1 MLRSGREANEMKAFG
16 MAIVAALAVSAVAGT
31 AIGKPVDAGWR
42 VVDRYALGGTG
53 GWDYLVLDQAAQRL
67 YVSRSDRVF
76 VLDASN
82 GRTVGEIDGLS
93 GVHGIALAD
102 ALHRG
107 FISNG
112 RADTVT
118 VFDPSTLKTLQTAAV
133 HGHDPDAILYDPYSK
148 RVFTFN
154 GDSNSSSVIDAASG
168 KLLGTIPLPG
178 RPEFGVSDG
187 RGHVYDNI
195 TDKHELAEIDP
206 TTMKVTHVWPL
217 ANCEY
222 PSGLAI
228 DVAHHRLFSVCQNRS
243 MAVTDAETGKAVAS
257 VPIGEGPDA
266 ARFDAKRQL
275 VFSSNGRSG
284 TLTVVR
290 EENPDHY
297 KVVAEVPTQKSARTM
312 ALDDASG
319 RIFLSAARLGPR
331 PAPSKEEPHPRP
343 TVKPGSFGV
352 LVVARGTD

>member
-1 MLRSGREANEMKAFG
+1 MKGFSV
-16 MAIVAALAVSAVAGT
+16 AIAAALAMFVFTGT
-31 AIGKPVDAGWR
+31 ATGKPANAGWR
-42 VVDRYALGGTG
+42 VVDRYALGGAG
-53 GWDYLVLDQAAQRL
+53 GWDYLALDQSAQRL
-67 YVSRSDRVF
+67 YVSRSDRVI
-76 VLDASN
+76 VLDAKT
-82 GRTVGEIDGLS
+82 GRQVGEIDGLS
-93 GVHGIALAD
+93 GVHGIVLAD
-102 ALHRG
+102 GLHHG

-118 VFDPSTLKTLQTAAV
+118 VFDPSTLKTLQTVAV

-178 RPEFGVSDG
+178 RPEFAVSDG

-195 TDKHELAEIDP
+195 EDKHELAEIDP

-217 ANCEY
+217 ADCRD

-228 DVAHHRLFSVCQNRS
+228 DVAHRRLFSVCQNRN
-243 MAVTDAETGKAVAS
+243 MVVTDADTGKSIAS

-266 ARFDAKRQL
+266 ARFDAERQL

-284 TLTVVR
+284 TLTVVH
-290 EENPDHY
+290 EENPGHY
-297 KVVAEVPTQKSARTM
+297 KVLAQVPTQKSARTM
-312 ALDDASG
+312 ALDEATG
-319 RIFLSAARLGPR
+319 RIFLSAARFGPR
-331 PAPSKEEPHPRP
+331 PAPSKSDPHPRP
-343 TVKPGSFGV
+343 AVKPGSFTI
-352 LVVARGTD
+352 LVVGRRAN

>member
-1 MLRSGREANEMKAFG
+1 MKAFG
-16 MAIVAALAVSAVAGT
+16 MAIAAALAVSAFTGT
-31 AIGKPVDAGWR
+31 AVGKPAKADWR
-42 VVDRYALGGTG
+42 IVDRYALGGTG
-53 GWDYLVLDQAAQRL
+53 GWDYLALDQATQRL
-67 YVSRSDRVF
+67 YVSHSDRVI
-76 VLDASN
+76 VLDAKN
-82 GRTVGEIDGLS
+82 GAEVGEVDGLS
-93 GVHGIALAD
+93 GVHGIAMAA

-118 VFDPSTLKTLQTAAV
+118 VFDPSTLKTLQTVAV

-178 RPEFGVSDG
+178 RPEFAVSDA
-187 RGHVYDNI
+187 RGHVFDNI

-206 TTMKVTHVWPL
+206 MRMKVTHVWPL
-217 ANCEY
+217 ADCRH

-228 DVAHHRLFSVCQNRS
+228 DVAHHRLFSVCQNRR
-243 MAVTDAETGKAVAS
+243 MAVTDADTGKPVAS

-290 EENPDHY
+290 EEDPDHY
-297 KVVAEVPTQKSARTM
+297 KVFADVPTQKSARTM
-312 ALDDASG
+312 ALDEDSG
-319 RIFLSAARLGPR
+319 RIFLSAAQFGPG
-331 PAPSKEEPHPRP
+331 PAPTKADPHPRP
-343 TVKPGSFGV
+343 AVKPGSFMV
-352 LVVARGTD
+352 LVVAKGTD

>member
-1 MLRSGREANEMKAFG
+1 MKAFG
-16 MAIVAALAVSAVAGT
+16 VAVVAALSMSAFTGT
-31 AIGKPVDAGWR
+31 AIGKPADAGWR
-42 VVDRYALGGTG
+42 VVDRYVLGGAG
-53 GWDYLVLDQAAQRL
+53 GWDYLALDQAAQRL
-67 YVSRSDRVF
+67 YISRSDRVI
-76 VLDASN
+76 VLDAKS
-82 GRTVGEIDGLS
+82 GRQVGAIDGLS

-112 RADTVT
+112 RANTVT
-118 VFDPSTLKTLQTAAV
+118 VFDPSTLKTLQTVAV
-133 HGHDPDAILYDPYSK
+133 DGHDPDAILYDPYSK

-178 RPEFGVSDG
+178 QPEFAVSDG

-217 ANCEY
+217 ADCQY

-228 DVAHHRLFSVCQNRS
+228 DVAHRRLFSVCQNS
-243 MAVTDAETGKAVAS
+243 NMAVTDADTGKS
-257 VPIGEGPDA
+257 VTSIPIGQGPDA

-275 VFSSNGRSG
+275 AFSSNGRSG

-290 EENPDHY
+290 EESPDHY
-297 KVVAEVPTQKSARTM
+297 KVLADVPTQESARTM
-312 ALDDASG
+312 ALDEASG
-319 RIFLSAARLGPR
+319 RVFLSAARFGSR
-331 PAPSKEEPHPRP
+331 PAPTKADPHPRP
-343 TVKPGSFGV
+343 AVKPGSFTV
-352 LVVARGTD
+352 LAVGRGTD